1 MAAFMIFVDAAMAA
15 DANTLVAAKGLQAI
29 EAGASRLT
37 WAYSMTGP
45 GGVPGMIG
53 FWIDV
58 DMLKSN
64 SYQAEK
70 QKWVSIGE
78 GTWLG
83 TYLDDPVKPS
93 DLLKAK
99 PYEKSLPC
107 LLEDGNTWM
116 IPVARWLPHVW
127 GQDASATPTRVPAD
141 PFVEFCKQAEEIFQ
155 IFMGAETGKDLQ
167 FADQW
172 SFVCQALSL
181 NYRLCPAIVSALK
194 LIGDKSGGRVLAAT
208 VEMQLTIDVE
218 DQKKS

>member
-15 DANTLVAAKGLQAI
+15 DANTLVAEKGLQAI

-37 WAYSMTGP
+37 WAMSMNGP
-45 GGVPGMIG
+45 GGVQGMIG
-53 FWIDV
+53 FWIDPE
-58 DMLKSN
+58 MLKSN
-64 SYQAEK
+64 SYQPDK

-93 DLLKAK
+93 DLLKTK

-127 GQDASATPTRVPAD
+127 GQDTAGVFSRLPAD
-141 PFVEFCKQAEEIFQ
+141 HFTDFCKQAEEVFQ
-155 IFMGAETGKDLQ
+155 YFVGSDGKDLEIQ
-167 FADQW
+167 CQW
-172 SFVCQALSL
+172 GFVCQALSL
-181 NYRLCPAIVSALK
+181 NYRLCPSIISALK
-194 LIGDKSGGRVLAAT
+194 LIGDISGGRILAAT
-208 VEMQLTIDVE
+208 VEMTLTRDVE